1 MVQPHHLKL
10 ETRNSKLSA
19 SLCLCISVVNC
30 LFAQEPREYFIR
42 QQTASRCEAQKI
54 ASRFQQTILYEV
66 GDHCV
71 VAIDRRLPKLCLQ
84 RSERHAAVQPQSQE
98 ERLLEGSPRINQG
111 ARRQQLFCASSDAVR
126 R

>member
-42 QQTASRCEAQKI
+42 QQTASRCEAQTI

-66 GDHCV
+66 GDHCS
-71 VAIDRRLPKLCLQ
+71 DLYLCGELSL
-84 RSERHAAVQPQSQE
+84 RAGTA
-98 ERLLEGSPRINQG
+98 RILHSTADG
-111 ARRQQLFCASSDAVR
+111 LAM
-126 R
+126 

>member
-42 QQTASRCEAQKI
+42 QQTASRCEAQTI

-84 RSERHAAVQPQSQE
+84 RSERHAAVQSQSE
-98 ERLLEGSPRINQG
+98 EKRLFQRCLLVNETSRGLDRKSTR
-111 ARRQQLFCASSDAVR
+111 
-126 R
+126 